1 MTIIARGNWPGPITL
16 RQGWAKA
23 VARQWNEDVPDAQMR
38 LVRGSSGFVA
48 AATTHLLGT
57 VALGVTSPPL
67 PEIGA
72 SPWRTAGYQ
81 DYLHLDLYSLD
92 LNAPPQSPDHQVRTD
107 RPTLWNEAVQIDS
120 AAFKVRWRLGSTG
133 LAEAKDATTKSAFL
147 TLEDNGQL
155 VGFAIAGVAGPVA
168 YLQRVAVLPEARG
181 KGFGRSLVRECA
193 KWGRARGGRS
203 MLLNTQPE
211 NTSAAYL
218 YQSEGFRKLPS
229 GLKVLRF
236 PGPLE

>member
-1 MTIIARGNWPGPITL
+1 MTITARGSWPGPITI

-38 LVRGSSGFVA
+38 LVRGSSGFVS
-48 AATTHLLGT
+48 AATAHLLGT

-67 PEIGA
+67 PEVGA
-72 SPWRTAGYQ
+72 RPWRTAGFQ

-92 LNAPPQSPDHQVRTD
+92 LNAPPRSPMHTVRTD
-107 RPTLWNEAVQIDS
+107 RHNLWDDAVAIDA

-133 LAEAKDATTKSAFL
+133 LAEAKDATSKSAFL
-147 TLEDNGQL
+147 TLEDDDRL

-168 YLQRVAVLPEARG
+168 YLQRVAVLPDSRG

-193 KWGRARGGRS
+193 HWGRARGGRS
-203 MLLNTQPE
+203 MLLNTQPD
-211 NTSAAYL
+211 NDSASSL

-229 GLKVLRF
+229 GLKVLRY